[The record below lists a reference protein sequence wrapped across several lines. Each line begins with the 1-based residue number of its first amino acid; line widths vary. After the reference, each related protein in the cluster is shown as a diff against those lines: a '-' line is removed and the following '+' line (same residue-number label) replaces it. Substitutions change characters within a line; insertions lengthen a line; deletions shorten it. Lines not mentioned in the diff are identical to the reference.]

1 MSKRK
6 NKKKKYHLLILPIL
20 LLVALLCLIIFYT
33 KSLIVKDDRELSA
46 KFEDTK
52 VVTLKSILPISDTLG
67 RNLDGKGTED
77 GVQGYVE
84 FSIRNNSNKD
94 AKYEIYIIPKEVEKE
109 IKGNYIKFYLTDN
122 INNPVAGYEKNLLPT
137 YNDLLSIVDKPEARL
152 LYRDKIKAKEKKK
165 FILRSWLSD
174 SFGISDRDS
183 EFSYEVGVRVK

>member
-20 LLVALLCLIIFYT
+20 LLVALFCLLIFYI
-33 KSLIVKDDRELSA
+33 KSITVKEDRELST
-46 KFEDTK
+46 KFEDSS
-52 VVTLKSILPISDTLG
+52 VVTLKSILPISDKLG

-84 FSIRNNSNKD
+84 FSIRNNLDKD
-94 AKYEIYIIPKEVEKE
+94 VKYQIYIIPREVEKE

-137 YNDLLSIVDKPEARL
+137 FNEFPVIVDKPEARL
-152 LYRDKIKAKEKKK
+152 LYTDKIKVNEKKK
-165 FILRSWLSD
+165 FVLRSWLSD
-174 SFGISDRDS
+174 SFGISDRDL
-183 EFSYEVGVRVK
+183 EFSYKVGVKIK